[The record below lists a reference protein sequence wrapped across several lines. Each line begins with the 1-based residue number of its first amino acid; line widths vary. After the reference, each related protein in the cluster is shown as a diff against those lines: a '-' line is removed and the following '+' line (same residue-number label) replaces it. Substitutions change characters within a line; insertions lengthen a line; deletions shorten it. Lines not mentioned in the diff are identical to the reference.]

1 MIRDYQKLLQEKSSI
16 GKILKKYI
24 KIKSNDYSYAIFNL
38 CLSKTGPTKKS
49 RLDKIIQKDFTE
61 PRLKEMESIGVIS
74 LENGLIKP
82 TSLGLKIYEVF
93 KK

>member
-1 MIRDYQKLLQEKSSI
+1 MIRDYQGTLQEIDIVELSKN
-16 GKILKKYI
+16 YI
-24 KIKSNDYSYAIFNL
+24 KIKGNDYSYAIFNL
-38 CLSKTGPTKKS
+38 CLSKNRPTEKS
-49 RLDKIIQKDFTE
+49 KLDEIIQKEFTN
-61 PRLKEMESIGVIS
+61 PRLKELEEIGVIR